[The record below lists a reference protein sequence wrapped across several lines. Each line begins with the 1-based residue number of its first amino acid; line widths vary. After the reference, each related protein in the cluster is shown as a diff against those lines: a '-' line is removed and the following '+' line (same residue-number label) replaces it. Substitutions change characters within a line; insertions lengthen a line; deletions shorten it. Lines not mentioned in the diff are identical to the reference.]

1 MGTGVGTQLHSDQRP
16 PSEPPWWVLFM
27 QQPRDLDKLNVPDM
41 GCRMLIRDLLPSR
54 TLAELLQLRV
64 PAAPG
69 DGESSNWFSVECAAT
84 VLRRFRALDED
95 SNGHLSQTEF
105 AG

>member
-1 MGTGVGTQLHSDQRP
+1 
-16 PSEPPWWVLFM
+16 
-27 QQPRDLDKLNVPDM
+27 M
-41 GCRMLIRDLLPSR
+41 GCRMLIRDLLPSP

-64 PAAPG
+64 PTAPG

-84 VLRRFRALDED
+84 VVRRFQTLDED
-95 SNGHLSQTEF
+95 GNGHLSQSEF